1 MTNGTLLSSGGVTSS
16 NVEAFNDGW
25 YRISITGTDN
35 VTDARIYVADSTGNF
50 VSSGNIYVQNAQLE
64 ALSYAT
70 SYIPNHG
77 TAVGVTRA
85 VEKLTGSGNTGLIE
99 SRQGTFYVDVAA
111 LAPST
116 GAQISI
122 SLSGASS
129 NDRVLIYSGSGGG
142 EWLVQFRKDSSSYIS
157 ISKSAT
163 ISNQAK
169 IAVAW
174 ASGRYVM
181 FVDGVKA
188 TNYGTGSETESNTF
202 DGGDLKS
209 IQFSPNNGA
218 GGNLFYGKCKA
229 LAVFNE
235 ALSDTEL
242 TNLTS

>member
-1 MTNGTLLSSGGVTSS
+1 MKVAVVILNWNGKQLLEQFLPGMVSCSK
-16 NVEAFNDGW
+16 NDA
-25 YRISITGTDN
+25 D
-35 VTDARIYVADSTGNF
+35 IYVAD
-50 VSSGNIYVQNAQLE
+50 I
-64 ALSYAT
+64 
-70 SYIPNHG
+70 
-77 TAVGVTRA
+77 
-85 VEKLTGSGNTGLIE
+85 
-99 SRQGTFYVDVAA
+99 
-111 LAPST
+111 APST

-122 SLSGASS
+122 SLSGGSS

-188 TNYGTGSETESNTF
+188 TTYGTGSETESNTF

-209 IQFSPNNGA
+209 IQFSPNNGS
-218 GGNLFYGKCKA
+218 GSNLFYGKVKA
-229 LAVFNE
+229 VAVFNE

-242 TNLTS
+242 ENLTS